1 MKSFATFVTRKTES
15 QGNPAYIRG
24 AREAVD
30 RLTALRIL
38 TIHGAKYTLREDV
51 LGSIEPGKWADLVVL
66 DRNPLDPSV
75 PDDELDNIQ
84 VLQTIVEGEVIYDGA
99 GAGPASAPR
108 AEAE

>member
-15 QGNPAYIRG
+15 QRISAYIRG

-38 TIHGAKYTLREDV
+38 TINGAKYTLSEDV
-51 LGSIEPGKWADLVVL
+51 LGSIELGKWADLVIL
-66 DRNPLDPSV
+66 DRNPLDPAV
-75 PDDELDNIQ
+75 PDNELENIQ

-99 GAGPASAPR
+99 GAAPASAR
-108 AEAE
+108 AE

>member
-1 MKSFATFVTRKTES
+1 MISFATFVTRKTES

-38 TIHGAKYTLREDV
+38 TINGAKYVLKEDV

-66 DRNPLDPSV
+66 DRNPLDPAV
-75 PDDELDNIQ
+75 PDDELENIQ

-99 GAGPASAPR
+99 AAGPASAR